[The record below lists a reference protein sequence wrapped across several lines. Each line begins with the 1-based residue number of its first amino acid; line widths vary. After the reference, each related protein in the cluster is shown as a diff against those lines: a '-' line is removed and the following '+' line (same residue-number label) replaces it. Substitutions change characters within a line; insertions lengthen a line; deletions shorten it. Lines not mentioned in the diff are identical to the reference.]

1 MVASGV
7 MVIVAFFFV
16 VVAANAIAPPEGRP
30 KAPAAAPAVA
40 PKPSQGLAPATVAT
54 RTPEQAATAA
64 ANAPADAKARDQKR
78 LADLQALVDALAVYK
93 EKKGSYPD
101 TGGRVQSACKYEK
114 LDKLC
119 EVKSL
124 VKPEQFTDPL
134 GNDAGYWYA
143 SDGKTFALY
152 ASFEV
157 DNSGGDPCIGDV
169 SALKDKPNLFCRT
182 SPR

>member
-16 VVAANAIAPPEGRP
+16 VVAANAIAPPESKP
-30 KAPAAAPAVA
+30 KAPAAAPGA
-40 PKPSQGLAPATVAT
+40 PGPQPAQGLAPATVAT
-54 RTPEQAATAA
+54 RTPEQAAAA
-64 ANAPADAKARDQKR
+64 ANAPADARARDR
-78 LADLQALVDALAVYK
+78 ERAADLQALVDALAAYK
-93 EKKGSYPD
+93 DRKGSYPD

-119 EVKSL
+119 ELKSL
-124 VKPEQFTDPL
+124 VKPEQFSDPL
-134 GNDAGYWYA
+134 GNDSGYWYA

-152 ASFEV
+152 AAFEA

-169 SALKDKPNLFCRT
+169 SVLRDKPNLFCRT